1 MQSKRIENSLRER
14 KEEEREIVKREREG
28 EEHTKC
34 LPTARETTH
43 HVPYGHARLET
54 GSTGCCLLFCFSL
67 SLCPSVCFL
76 LFLGYAFSLFRLGSA
91 GFPYRFVLSSCG
103 SANLPMRSCGA
114 CSLEISSQEM
124 LCILPYICS
133 ENYMIYYMI

>member
-1 MQSKRIENSLRER
+1 MLTNCHGNDPPCAVRSR
-14 KEEEREIVKREREG
+14 
-28 EEHTKC
+28 
-34 LPTARETTH
+34 
-43 HVPYGHARLET
+43 
-54 GSTGCCLLFCFSL
+54 STGNRLNRLLPVVLLL

-76 LFLGYAFSLFRLGSA
+76 LFLGYALSLFRLGSA
-91 GFPYRFVLSSCG
+91 GFPHCFVLSSCG

-133 ENYMIYYMI
+133 ENYMIYYMIRKNERLVNFCSKFGRNKIRIGKWWEKL